1 MIPSEWPTCFSSEGV
16 VRRQYRRSELRGQW
30 TLRTVRPL
38 AHMVRLAYDS
48 RVMLSRAQETRV
60 QDILASGAPGTLRA
74 YCLEGFDGGRA

>member
-1 MIPSEWPTCFSSEGV
+1 MDPQNGPAT
-16 VRRQYRRSELRGQW
+16 
-30 TLRTVRPL
+30 

-74 YCLEGFDGGRA
+74 YCLEGLDGGRA